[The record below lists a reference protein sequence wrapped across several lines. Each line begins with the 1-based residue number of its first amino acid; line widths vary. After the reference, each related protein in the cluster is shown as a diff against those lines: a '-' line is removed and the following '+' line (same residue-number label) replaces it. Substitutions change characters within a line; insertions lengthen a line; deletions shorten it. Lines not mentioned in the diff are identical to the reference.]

1 AGSKVTAARL
11 LSNSSFGPVL
21 ELELRKKYLK
31 KLTYFTLICPFMN
44 LSLESSTPRDTRFG
58 DIAVVTFMVVQALDG
73 VLTYMGFHIWG
84 PTVEANPLISSAVSF
99 AGVGTGVAMAKLF
112 AVGLGMILHLRG
124 VHGVVA
130 LLTAFYLAVAIV
142 PWAMLFLSL

>member
-1 AGSKVTAARL
+1 
-11 LSNSSFGPVL
+11 
-21 ELELRKKYLK
+21 
-31 KLTYFTLICPFMN
+31 MN
-44 LSLESSTPRDTRFG
+44 LSMASESPDNSRFG

-73 VLTYMGFHIWG
+73 ILTYLGFHIWG
-84 PTVEANPLISSAVSF
+84 PSVEANPLISSAVSV
-99 AGVGTGVAMAKLF
+99 AGLGTGVAVAKLF
-112 AVGLGMILHLRG
+112 AVSLGMILHLRR

>member
-1 AGSKVTAARL
+1 MRSTPV
-11 LSNSSFGPVL
+11 FGPGSQI
-21 ELELRKKYLK
+21 KYLIQ
-31 KLTYFTLICPFMN
+31 LTYF
-44 LSLESSTPRDTRFG
+44 LSDKHLMDLSVASATPDNSRFG

-73 VLTYMGFHIWG
+73 ILTYLGVHIWG
-84 PTVEANPLISSAVSF
+84 PSVEANPLISSAVSF
-99 AGVGTGVAMAKLF
+99 AGLGTGVAMAKLF
-112 AVGLGMILHLRG
+112 AVGLGMVLHLRR